1 MIVLSDTWRGAIYLA
16 SGVLLGLVI
25 HFVLARALTM
35 LANRTESPLDDAL
48 AKHCRSPSR
57 IIVPLLICH
66 ILLPATHFPAG
77 ILAFI
82 RETLAIAL
90 ILSVAWLI
98 VKLTDVLEDVIL
110 AQHRIDVKDN
120 LRARRVLTQI
130 RIFKKI
136 AAVLISILAL
146 GAVLMTFE
154 QVRQFGA
161 SILASAG
168 IAGIIVGFAAQ
179 RSIATLLAG
188 IQIALTQPIRL
199 DDVVIVENE
208 WGRIEEITL
217 TYVVVRI
224 WDLRRLIVPI
234 TYFLEKPFQ
243 NWTRVSADLLGT
255 VFIYADYTLPIH
267 PLRETLK
274 GFLKDSDHWDGKVCA
289 LQVTDASERA
299 VEVRALMSAA
309 DASRL
314 WELRCEVREKLVEHL
329 KQHHAACLPKARVE
343 LERSGPGVSGRGAE
357 GPPIHESLE
366 GTPS

>member
-1 MIVLSDTWRGAIYLA
+1 MIILSDSWKGAFYLA
-16 SGVLLGLVI
+16 SGVLLGLLL
-25 HFVLARALTM
+25 HYVLARVITL
-35 LANRTESPLDDAL
+35 LAGRTESPLGDAL
-48 AKHCRSPSR
+48 VKHCRAPSR
-57 IIVPLLICH
+57 IIMPLLACH
-66 ILLPATHFPAG
+66 VVIPSTRLPAGALAFLRE
-77 ILAFI
+77 ILAI
-82 RETLAIAL
+82 GL
-90 ILSVAWLI
+90 ILSIAWLI
-98 VKLTDVLEDVIL
+98 VKLTDVLEEVVL
-110 AQHRIDVKDN
+110 AQHRVDVEDN
-120 LRARRVLTQI
+120 LRARGILTQF

-136 AAVLISILAL
+136 AVALVSILAF

-154 QVRQFGA
+154 QVRHFGT

-168 IAGIIVGFAAQ
+168 IAGLIVGFAAQ

-188 IQIALTQPIRL
+188 LQIALTQPIRI

-267 PLRETLK
+267 ALRESLK
-274 GFLKDSDHWDGKVCA
+274 EMVKRSDRWDGKVCA
-289 LQVTDASERA
+289 LQVTDASERT
-299 VEVRALMSAA
+299 VEIRALVSAA

-314 WELRCEVREKLVEHL
+314 WELRCEVRERLIEHL
-329 KQHHAACLPKARVE
+329 QRHHAACLPKARVE
-343 LERSGPGVSGRGAE
+343 LERAGPGVSGRGDE
-357 GPPIHESLE
+357 GPPIHEPLE
-366 GTPS
+366 GAHT